1 MKHTGIISE
10 EDITINVVSS
20 FLFTNILK
28 QERLCYTTNL
38 KIMKNSR
45 TCLELSS
52 METGY
57 AAEKQDTAGIYQEQ
71 EITT

>member
-1 MKHTGIISE
+1 
-10 EDITINVVSS
+10 
-20 FLFTNILK
+20 
-28 QERLCYTTNL
+28 
-38 KIMKNSR
+38 MKNSR

-71 EITT
+71 EITA